1 MAVDKLASITINKEG
16 LDLIIKSIRSHIH
29 YLNEWNFGDEYDVDT
44 TPYHE
49 LLQTMKEKYNE
60 VWSAAEN

>member
-16 LDLIIKSIRSHIH
+16 LNMVITCIQSHIH
-29 YLNEWNFGDEYDVDT
+29 HLNEWNFGDEYDVDS

-49 LLQTMKEKYNE
+49 LLETMKQTYSE
-60 VWSAAEN
+60 VWGVAEN